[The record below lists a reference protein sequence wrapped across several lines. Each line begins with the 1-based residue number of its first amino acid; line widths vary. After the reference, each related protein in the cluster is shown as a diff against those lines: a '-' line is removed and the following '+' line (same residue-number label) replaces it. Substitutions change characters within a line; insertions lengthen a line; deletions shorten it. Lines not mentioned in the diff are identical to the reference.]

1 MDNLMTWAFLF
12 TNNRI
17 TCLLLTERATINNKY
32 LPSFYFRYLDVKNKY
47 THIHGVSIMKYNYT
61 RYHFDYHYKL
71 KYNWPLMILSYH
83 IRCPF
88 YMANFNV
95 FYLRIRVTKSRH
107 VFSFP
112 TILFYSILLLLAF
125 SVDICLPAICSSC
138 FEGIIIDSVGIRIL
152 TNYI

>member
-1 MDNLMTWAFLF
+1 MTWAFLF

-17 TCLLLTERATINNKY
+17 TCLLLTEGATINNKY
-32 LPSFYFRYLDVKNKY
+32 LPSFYFRYLDAKIWIY
-47 THIHGVSIMKYNYT
+47 TYLSIMKYNYI
-61 RYHFDYHYKL
+61 RYYFDYHYNL
-71 KYNWPLMILSYH
+71 KYNWPLMGLSYH

-107 VFSFP
+107 VLFSFP
-112 TILFYSILLLLAF
+112 TILIYSILLLLAF

-138 FEGIIIDSVGIRIL
+138 LKES
-152 TNYI
+152 